1 MSIDA
6 LFEQLRHPNP
16 HLRDQAMVGIY
27 EQRDGTTID
36 RLMAAMDDE
45 DTDYRRSAV
54 KALGMIGHDTVPV
67 LVEAMLN
74 SENVTVRGSATKAL
88 AQVAINYPDDPFPQQ
103 GLDGLRQALLDPNP
117 VVNIAASMALGQI
130 GATALPILADTL
142 KTTDNIALQVSL
154 LNAMTTIGGDE
165 VRQTLETLAA
175 DESQDEYV
183 RQTATSALSRLDF
196 VKQNTWNG

>member
-54 KALGMIGHDTVPV
+54 KTLGMIGHDTVPV

-74 SENVTVRGSATKAL
+74 SDNVTVRGSATKAL
-88 AQVAINYPDDPFPQQ
+88 AQVAINYPDEPFPQA

-117 VVNIAASMALGQI
+117 VVNIAATMALGQI
-130 GATALPILADTL
+130 GATALPILAETL
-142 KTTDNIALQVSL
+142 KATDNIALQVSV

-165 VRQTLETLAA
+165 VKQTLETIAV

-183 RQTATSALSRLDF
+183 RQTATSAISRLDF
-196 VKQNTWNG
+196 VKQNTWNP

>member
-54 KALGMIGHDTVPV
+54 KTLGMIGHDTVPV
-67 LVEAMLN
+67 
-74 SENVTVRGSATKAL
+74 
-88 AQVAINYPDDPFPQQ
+88 
-103 GLDGLRQALLDPNP
+103 
-117 VVNIAASMALGQI
+117 
-130 GATALPILADTL
+130 
-142 KTTDNIALQVSL
+142 
-154 LNAMTTIGGDE
+154 
-165 VRQTLETLAA
+165 
-175 DESQDEYV
+175 
-183 RQTATSALSRLDF
+183 
-196 VKQNTWNG
+196 

>member
-142 KTTDNIALQVSL
+142 KATDNIALQVSL

>member
-27 EQRDGTTID
+27 EQRDETTID

-67 LVEAMLN
+67 LVEAMLH

-88 AQVAINYPDDPFPQQ
+88 AQVAINYPDDPFPQA

-130 GATALPILADTL
+130 GAMALPILADTL
-142 KTTDNIALQVSL
+142 KATDNIALQVSL

-165 VRQTLETLAA
+165 VRQTLTTIEA
-175 DESQDEYV
+175 DASQDEYV